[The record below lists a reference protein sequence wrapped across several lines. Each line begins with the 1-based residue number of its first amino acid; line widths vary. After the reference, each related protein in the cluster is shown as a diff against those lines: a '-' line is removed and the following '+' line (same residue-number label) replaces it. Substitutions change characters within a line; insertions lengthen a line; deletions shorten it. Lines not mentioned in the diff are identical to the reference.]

1 LGHNIDTKK
10 MTPDGGTEGYLW
22 LRHGSAVI
30 LAGHLTEF
38 TPSQFTSTEMK

>member
-10 MTPDGGTEGYLW
+10 MTPGAKIYAS
-22 LRHGSAVI
+22 RGSAVI

-38 TPSQFTSTEMK
+38 TPSNATSTGAK